1 MKIFRVIKNHN
12 YTTINNTIF
21 KNKDVSCKAK
31 GFFATVMSLPDN
43 WDFSVNGMASILS
56 EGKSSIYSAIDE
68 LEKAGFLKKV
78 REKNEKGNITGI
90 SYTFFETPINSD
102 FHPHR
107 DFPDVD
113 NPKVDNRPQL
123 NTNIINNLNNK
134 TNIDFD
140 ALLVF
145 FNKVTSK
152 KIKVVNAKAKTQ
164 LNARIKDGYTKQDIA
179 KAIINC
185 FNDKYHKENPHFL
198 TLEFISRPDK
208 FEKYFNMECKFGF
221 SDEEVKKRKRE
232 ELLKSMGI

>member
-1 MKIFRVIKNHN
+1 MKIFRVQKNKD

-21 KNKDVSCKAK
+21 KNRSISCKAK
-31 GFFATVMSLPDN
+31 GFFATVMSLPDD

-68 LEKAGFLKKV
+68 LEKAGFLTKI

-90 SYTFFETPINSD
+90 SYTFFETPMNSD
-102 FHPHR
+102 VVPHT

-113 NPKVDNRPQL
+113 NPYVDNRPQL

-152 KIKVVNAKAKTQ
+152 KVRAVSSKAKTQ
-164 LNARIKDGYTKQDIA
+164 LNARIKEGYTKQDIA
-179 KAIINC
+179 KAITNC

-208 FEKYFNMECKFGF
+208 FEKYFNMECKYGF
-221 SDEEVKKRKRE
+221 SDEDVKKRKRE

>member
-1 MKIFRVIKNHN
+1 MKIFRVVKDKN
-12 YTTINNTIF
+12 YTMINNTIF
-21 KNKDVSCKAK
+21 KDKSISCKTK
-31 GFFATVMSLPDN
+31 GFFATIMSLPDN
-43 WDFSVNGMASILS
+43 WDFSVNGVKEILL
-56 EGKSSIYSAIDE
+56 EGKASVYSFIDE
-68 LEKAGFLKKV
+68 LEKHGYLKKTTIRGERGKILGV
-78 REKNEKGNITGI
+78 E
-90 SYTFFETPINSD
+90 YTFFETPINSD
-102 FHPHR
+102 FSPQT
-107 DFPDVD
+107 DLQEMAQPVIV
-113 NPKVDNRPQL
+113 NPPQL

-145 FNKVTSK
+145 FNKITSK

-164 LNARIKDGYTKQDIA
+164 LNARIKEGYTKQDIA
-179 KAIINC
+179 KAITNC

-221 SDEEVKKRKRE
+221 SDEDVKKRKRE

>member
-1 MKIFRVIKNHN
+1 MNHSFDVEEAKK
-12 YTTINNTIF
+12 YGVECAIILNNIRF
-21 KNKDVSCKAK
+21 WIEKNKANKKHFYDGLYWTYNSAKAFSELFPYFSEHQVRRFLNKLEQLGVIVCSNYNVSGYDKTK
-31 GFFATVMSLPDN
+31 WYSVPVNTDFANLQDGLTDLP
-43 WDFSVNGMASILS
+43 NGT
-56 EGKSSIYSAIDE
+56 DE
-68 LEKAGFLKKV
+68 IV
-78 REKNEKGNITGI
+78 R
-90 SYTFFETPINSD
+90 PI
-102 FHPHR
+102 PYI
-107 DFPDVD
+107 
-113 NPKVDNRPQL
+113 
-123 NTNIINNLNNK
+123 NTDRN
-134 TNIDFD
+134 NIDFD